1 MQRQL
6 QGRPFSHRVAT
17 TQARRQRH
25 QTQPN
30 QSTHRPH
37 IPSPLARTVVAAA
50 PHTPRRPLNEY
61 DTLKLL
67 VERVKNHR
75 PEYVPTQTIIQLEPH
90 ISLLLK
96 SLPSPAA
103 TSMLE
108 LLLWAYDQCG
118 LYDKMRGV
126 AKGVVKIGQ
135 NKMPSVLW
143 NRVCYLVAPSKCDRS
158 PLGQAAQW
166 LAGAVDAIDHTN
178 LIHDVFRLPHREIAA
193 RILLVMQHFP
203 LGDTFTLH
211 RLIMG
216 LTSEELRQIAI
227 QQALYNVGAPKQT
240 ACLPAHAI
248 RKRPKII
255 FTGEDFNARP
265 TGLLI
270 RRFIDHLPPDM
281 ELAVM
286 QIGNPTPSDNDYS
299 FRTKGVDYYEV
310 KSPEEARNILDR
322 NRYDAIVD
330 TKGLMFKNHCCLL
343 QPRRAPLQVHWLAY
357 PGTLG
362 VPTLDYTIGDPVV
375 TPSDGRRQLVEKVIR
390 MPECYQ
396 INDDA
401 FSIRSISPIKGAM
414 RRQPGRMLIACVN
427 MNYKI
432 CPETILAWQQILRT
446 CPHVDLAIVCR
457 TTKSKAAIALA
468 FKAAHFRPER
478 IQSHLGQGRLQFLA
492 NMRRDVDLVVDPF
505 RCPGHTTASDAF
517 TAGVPVVSLLTD
529 TYHGSVAQSLTR
541 QIGLEN
547 ELTATTSADYVGKVI
562 NLLQHPDQ
570 LNAIRSKIR
579 QQRRWSTLY
588 DPKRYMDH
596 FWDGMRAALTATK
609 KGGVAGDIDVK
620 PRLRFTPVPIIN
632 SNTFTI
638 KSLSN
643 RAVIRLLFDDNT
655 QVMVSEFH
663 GEVWVGERLLTD
675 SFTMMQEGRRVVP
688 KLGDNH
694 KLRFTRSAKGT
705 CVLQGS
711 RPVLLGIPFPKSVS
725 IEDSVMLELGESPSK
740 E

>member
-1 MQRQL
+1 MQRQT
-6 QGRPFSHRVAT
+6 QGRPFSHRVAAA
-17 TQARRQRH
+17 QARRQRRPPH
-25 QTQPN
+25 NQPH
-30 QSTHRPH
+30 T
-37 IPSPLARTVVAAA
+37 PSPLARSVVARA
-50 PHTPRRPLNEY
+50 PHTPRRPMNEY

-75 PEYVPTQTIIQLEPH
+75 SEYVPTQTITQLEPH
-90 ISLLLK
+90 TALLLK

-103 TSMLE
+103 VSMLE

-118 LYDKMRGV
+118 LYDRMRGV
-126 AKGVVKIGQ
+126 AKGVVQEGQ
-135 NKMPSVLW
+135 HKMPSVLW
-143 NRVCYLVAPSKCDRS
+143 NRTCYLVAPSKCDRS
-158 PLGQAAQW
+158 ALGQAAKW

-178 LIHDVFRLPHREIAA
+178 LIHDVYRLSHREIAA

-216 LTSEELRQIAI
+216 LTSEELRRIAI

-248 RKRPKII
+248 RKRPKIV

-281 ELAVM
+281 ELAVV
-286 QIGNPTPSDNDYS
+286 QIGNPTPSNNDYS

-310 KSPEEARNILDR
+310 KSPEEARSILDR

-343 QPRRAPLQVHWLAY
+343 QPRRAPLQVHWLAF

-375 TPSDGRRQLVEKVIR
+375 TPPDDRRHLVEKVIR
-390 MPECYQ
+390 LPECYQ

-401 FSIRSISPIKGAM
+401 FRIGSISPTKGAM
-414 RRQPGRMLIACVN
+414 RRRPDRMLIACVN

-432 CPETILAWQQILRT
+432 CPETVLAWQQILRT

-457 TTKSKAAIALA
+457 SKKSKAAIALA

-478 IQSHLGQGRLQFLA
+478 IQAHMGQGRLQFLA

-541 QIGLEN
+541 QIGLEK
-547 ELTATTSADYVGKVI
+547 ELTALTSADYVGKVI
-562 NLLQHPDQ
+562 SLLQHPDR
-570 LNAIRSKIR
+570 LNSLRAQIRH
-579 QQRRWSTLY
+579 QRRWSALY

-596 FWDGMRAALTATK
+596 FWDGMRAALATTKAGTAT
-609 KGGVAGDIDVK
+609 GDIDVE
-620 PRLRFTPVPIIN
+620 PRLRFTTASIHNPN
-632 SNTFTI
+632 AFTV

-643 RAVIRLLFDDNT
+643 RAVTRLLFDDDT

-675 SFTMMQEGRRVVP
+675 TFSVLQEGEEKGK
-688 KLGDNH
+688 KLGVNH
-694 KLRFTRSAKGT
+694 ELRFTRSAKGT

-711 RPVLLGIPFPKSVS
+711 RPVLLGIPYPKSVG
-725 IEDSVMLELGESPSK
+725 IEDSVVLGPGESPMQ

>member
-1 MQRQL
+1 MQRHVQD
-6 QGRPFSHRVAT
+6 RPFSHSFAAAQV
-17 TQARRQRH
+17 RRQHR
-25 QTQPN
+25 QPHN
-30 QSTHRPH
+30 QPH
-37 IPSPLARTVVAAA
+37 TPSPLARSVVATA
-50 PHTPRRPLNEY
+50 PHIPRRPLNEY

-75 PEYVPTQTIIQLEPH
+75 SEYVPTQTIIQLEPH
-90 ISLLLK
+90 IPLLLK

-103 TSMLE
+103 ISMIE

-118 LYDKMRGV
+118 LYDKMRGM
-126 AKGVVKIGQ
+126 AKRVVQEGQ

-158 PLGQAAQW
+158 LLGQTAQW

-178 LIHDVFRLPHREIAA
+178 LIHDVYRLPHREIAA
-193 RILLVMQHFP
+193 RIMLVMEHFP

-216 LTSEELRQIAI
+216 LTSEELRRIAI
-227 QQALYNVGAPKQT
+227 QQAMYNVGAPKQT
-240 ACLPAHAI
+240 ASLPAYAI
-248 RKRPKII
+248 RKRPKIV

-281 ELAVM
+281 ELAVI
-286 QIGNPTPSDNDYS
+286 QIGNPTPSENDYS
-299 FRTKGVDYYEV
+299 FRTKGVDYHEV
-310 KSPEEARNILDR
+310 KSPEEARTILDR

-375 TPSDGRRQLVEKVIR
+375 TPVDGRRQLVEKVIR

-401 FSIRSISPIKGAM
+401 FRIDTISPTKGAM
-414 RRQPGRMLIACVN
+414 RRRPGRMLIACVN

-432 CPETILAWQQILRT
+432 CPDTILAWQQILRT

-457 TTKSKAAIALA
+457 SKKSKAAIALA
-468 FKAAHFRPER
+468 FKAAHFRSER
-478 IQSHLGQGRLQFLA
+478 IQTHLGQGRPQFLA

-541 QIGLEN
+541 QIGLEK
-547 ELTATTSADYVGKVI
+547 ELTAMTSADYVSKVI
-562 NLLQHPDQ
+562 NFLQHPDQ
-570 LNAIRSKIR
+570 LNSVRSKIR

-596 FWDGMRAALTATK
+596 FWDGIRAALAATK
-609 KGGVAGDIDVK
+609 RGVIDGDIDIK
-620 PRLRFTPVPIIN
+620 PRHRFTPVPIVN
-632 SNTFTI
+632 SNAFTI
-638 KSLSN
+638 KSISN
-643 RAVIRLLFDDNT
+643 RAVVRLVFDDDT

-663 GEVWVGERLLTD
+663 GEVWVGERQLTD
-675 SFTMMQEGRRVVP
+675 SFSVMQEEEGKVK

-694 KLRFTRSAKGT
+694 ELRFTRSSKGT

-711 RPVLLGIPFPKSVS
+711 RPVLLGIPFPKSVH
-725 IEDSVMLELGESPSK
+725 IEDSVVLLPGESPSK

>member
-1 MQRQL
+1 MQRQT
-6 QGRPFSHRVAT
+6 QGRPFSHRVAAA
-17 TQARRQRH
+17 QARRQRRPPH
-25 QTQPN
+25 NQPHT
-30 QSTHRPH
+30 S
-37 IPSPLARTVVAAA
+37 SPLARSVVARA

-75 PEYVPTQTIIQLEPH
+75 SEYVPTQTITQLEPH
-90 ISLLLK
+90 ITLLLK

-103 TSMLE
+103 VSMLE

-126 AKGVVKIGQ
+126 AKGVVQEGQ

-143 NRVCYLVAPSKCDRS
+143 NRACYLVAPSKCDRS
-158 PLGQAAQW
+158 VLGQAAKW

-178 LIHDVFRLPHREIAA
+178 LIHDVYRLSHREIAA

-216 LTSEELRQIAI
+216 LTSEELRRIAI

-248 RKRPKII
+248 RKRPKIV

-281 ELAVM
+281 ELAVV

-299 FRTKGVDYYEV
+299 FRAKGVDYHEV
-310 KSPEEARNILDR
+310 KSPEEARSILDR

-343 QPRRAPLQVHWLAY
+343 QPRRAPLQVHWLAF

-375 TPSDGRRQLVEKVIR
+375 TPPDGRRQLVEKVIR
-390 MPECYQ
+390 LPECYQ

-401 FSIRSISPIKGAM
+401 FRIGSISPTKGAM
-414 RRQPGRMLIACVN
+414 RRRPDRMLIACVN

-432 CPETILAWQQILRT
+432 CPETVLAWQHILRA

-457 TTKSKAAIALA
+457 SKKSKAAIALA

-478 IQSHLGQGRLQFLA
+478 IQAHMGQGRLQFLA

-541 QIGLEN
+541 QIGLEK
-547 ELTATTSADYVGKVI
+547 ELTALTSSDYIGKVI
-562 NLLQHPDQ
+562 HLLQHPEQ
-570 LNAIRSKIR
+570 LNSVRAKIR

-596 FWDGMRAALTATK
+596 FWDGMRAALAATK
-609 KGGVAGDIDVK
+609 AGTTANDIDVE
-620 PRLRFTPVPIIN
+620 PRLRFTAAPV
-632 SNTFTI
+632 SNPNAFTI

-643 RAVIRLLFDDNT
+643 RAITRLLFDNDT

-675 SFTMMQEGRRVVP
+675 TFSVLQEEEGKAKR
-688 KLGDNH
+688 LGNNH
-694 KLRFTRSAKGT
+694 ELRFTRSAKGT

-711 RPVLLGIPFPKSVS
+711 RPVLLGIPYPKSVS
-725 IEDSVMLELGESPSK
+725 IEDSVVLGPGESPTQ

>member
-1 MQRQL
+1 MQHQV
-6 QGRPFSHRVAT
+6 QGRPFSHRVAAA
-17 TQARRQRH
+17 QARRRPIH
-25 QTQPN
+25 QTQP
-30 QSTHRPH
+30 H
-37 IPSPLARTVVAAA
+37 ISSPLARPVVARA
-50 PHTPRRPLNEY
+50 PYTPRRPMNEY

-75 PEYVPTQTIIQLEPH
+75 SEYVPTQTIIQLKPH
-90 ISLLLK
+90 ITLLLK

-103 TSMLE
+103 VSMLE

-118 LYDKMRGV
+118 LYDEMRGV
-126 AKGVVKIGQ
+126 AKGVVQQGQ

-143 NRVCYLVAPSKCDRS
+143 NRACYLVAPSKCDRS
-158 PLGQAAQW
+158 VLGEAAKW

-178 LIHDVFRLPHREIAA
+178 LIHDVYRLSHREIAA

-203 LGDTFTLH
+203 LGDTLTLH

-216 LTSEELRQIAI
+216 LTSEELRRIAI

-248 RKRPKII
+248 RKRPKIV

-270 RRFIDHLPPDM
+270 RRFIDHLPADM
-281 ELAVM
+281 ELAVI

-310 KSPEEARNILDR
+310 KSPEEARSVLDR

-362 VPTLDYTIGDPVV
+362 VPTLDYTIGDSVV
-375 TPSDGRRQLVEKVIR
+375 TPADGRRHLVEKVIR

-401 FSIRSISPIKGAM
+401 IRIGTISHTKGAM
-414 RRQPGRMLIACVN
+414 RRRPGRMLIACVN

-432 CPETILAWQQILRT
+432 CPETVLAWQQILRA

-457 TTKSKAAIALA
+457 SIKSKAAIALA

-478 IQSHLGQGRLQFLA
+478 IQSHMGQGRSQFLA

-517 TAGVPVVSLLTD
+517 TAGVPVISLLTD

-541 QIGLEN
+541 QIGLEK
-547 ELTATTSADYVGKVI
+547 ELTALTSSDYISKTI
-562 NLLQHPDQ
+562 NLLQHSDQ
-570 LNAIRSKIR
+570 LNALRAKIR
-579 QQRRWSTLY
+579 QQRRWATLY

-596 FWDGMRAALTATK
+596 FWDGIRAALAATK
-609 KGGVAGDIDVK
+609 AGTAADDIDVS
-620 PRLRFTPVPIIN
+620 PRTRFTTSPVPSPN
-632 SNTFTI
+632 AFTI
-638 KSLSN
+638 KSSSN
-643 RAVIRLLFDDNT
+643 RAIVRLLFDDDT

-663 GEVWVGERLLTD
+663 GEVWVSERLLTETF
-675 SFTMMQEGRRVVP
+675 SALQEGEGKTKR
-688 KLGDNH
+688 LGDNH
-694 KLRFTRSAKGT
+694 ELRFTRSAKGT

-711 RPVLLGIPFPKSVS
+711 RPVLLGIPFPKQVGV
-725 IEDSVMLELGESPSK
+725 EDAVEMQPGESPAK